1 MLAGE
6 DIEREVIVLNFVLK
20 VDSRIDQLEASL
32 LGPPSTSYSDGVFK
46 LEISIPARYPFEP
59 PKVRFIT
66 PIYHPN
72 VDTGG
77 RICLDI
83 LKLPPHGS
91 WKPSINI
98 SSILTSLQV
107 LMAEPNPDDPLMPE
121 VADQFRYHKEKFLAM
136 AKEWTDKHAR
146 HQLEKVVPGKRG
158 AESDKEGKR
167 LKT

>member
-1 MLAGE
+1 M
-6 DIEREVIVLNFVLK
+6 
-20 VDSRIDQLEASL
+20 

-46 LEISIPARYPFEP
+46 LEIFIPARYPFKP

-91 WKPSINI
+91 WKPCINI

-121 VADQFRYHKEKFLAM
+121 VADQFRYHKDRFI
-136 AKEWTDKHAR
+136 
-146 HQLEKVVPGKRG
+146 PGTSERK
-158 AESDKEGKR
+158 
-167 LKT
+167 

>member
-1 MLAGE
+1 MFL
-6 DIEREVIVLNFVLK
+6 IHNLQ
-20 VDSRIDQLEASL
+20 VDSRIDLLEASL
-32 LGPPSTSYSDGVFK
+32 IGPPGTPYADGVFK
-46 LEISIPARYPFEP
+46 LEISIPERYPFEP
-59 PKVRFIT
+59 PKLRFIT
-66 PIYHPN
+66 SIYHPN

-121 VADQFRYHKEKFLAM
+121 VADQFRYHKDQYLDK
-136 AKEWTDKHAR
+136 AKEWTNKYAR
-146 HQLEKVVPGKRG
+146 DNQEGVVIDLKKRNLPEELG
-158 AESDKEGKR
+158 EFKR
-167 LKT
+167 SKKA

>member
-1 MLAGE
+1 M
-6 DIEREVIVLNFVLK
+6 
-20 VDSRIDQLEASL
+20 
-32 LGPPSTSYSDGVFK
+32 
-46 LEISIPARYPFEP
+46 
-59 PKVRFIT
+59 T

-98 SSILTSLQV
+98 SSCLTSLQL

-121 VADQFRYHKEKFLAM
+121 IADQFRYHKEKVGRIA
-136 AKEWTDKHAR
+136 
-146 HQLEKVVPGKRG
+146 V
-158 AESDKEGKR
+158 
-167 LKT
+167 